1 VPVPAETQKSE
12 AALGFVPVAFH
23 ESSRVPVAAHETLL
37 KASMPA
43 NSGSHPVMAT
53 AAKRRRSATAPILQ
67 RTRRDRAKVPQVR
80 GWVMLTSW
88 EMPERPR
95 MILSVSQERV
105 IFTSYAAVPTAGG
118 WLVIQL

>member
-1 VPVPAETQKSE
+1 
-12 AALGFVPVAFH
+12 
-23 ESSRVPVAAHETLL
+23 
-37 KASMPA
+37 MPA
-43 NSGSHPVMAT
+43 NSGGHPVMAT
-53 AAKRRRSATAPILQ
+53 VVKRRHAASARILQ

-80 GWVMLTSW
+80 GWVTLTSW
-88 EMPERPR
+88 DMPGRPG